1 MQNETFVISLGGSII
16 IPNEID
22 IDFLKSF
29 RELIL
34 NEVKKGK
41 KFAVVCGGGALARKY
56 IESAKLLGQDKENEL
71 DWVGIASTRQN
82 AELVRVMFGDSAFEK
97 IIFDPDLVPNT
108 DKGVLVGGGWKPGNS
123 SDLASVHMAKSLNAK
138 NLINLSNI
146 DFVYNKDPKQFP
158 DAEKIEK
165 ISWSDFRKILPA
177 PENWKAG
184 MSAPFDP
191 VAAREAETLGLEVSI
206 LNGKNIE
213 NLAKYLSD
221 EEFIGTKIS

>member
-22 IDFLKSF
+22 INFLKSF

-34 NEVKKGK
+34 NEVKKSK

-56 IESAKLLGQDKENEL
+56 IESAKLLGQNKESEL

-82 AELVRVMFGDSAFEK
+82 AELVRVMFGDSVFEK
-97 IIFDPDLVPNT
+97 IIFDPDVVPNT
-108 DKGVLVGGGWKPGNS
+108 DKDVLVGGGWKPGNS
-123 SDLASVHMAKSLNAK
+123 SDLASVHMAKSLGAK
-138 NLINLSNI
+138 KLINLSNI
-146 DFVYNKDPKQFP
+146 DFVYDKDPKQFP

-165 ISWSDFRKILPA
+165 ISWADFRKILPA

-184 MSAPFDP
+184 LSAPFDP
-191 VAAREAETLGLEVSI
+191 VAAREAEILGLEVYI

-213 NLAKYLSD
+213 NLAKSLNG

>member
-16 IPNEID
+16 IPNEVD

-34 NEVKKGK
+34 NEFKKSK

-56 IESAKLLGQDKENEL
+56 IESAKLLGENSESEL

-97 IIFDPDLVPNT
+97 IILDPDVVPNT
-108 DKGVLVGGGWKPGNS
+108 DKGILVGGGWKPGNS
-123 SDLASVHMAKSLNAK
+123 SDLASVHMARSLNAK
-138 NLINLSNI
+138 KLINLSNI
-146 DFVYNKDPKQFP
+146 DYVYDKDPKQFP
-158 DAEKIEK
+158 DAVKIEK

-177 PENWKAG
+177 PENWQAG

-191 VAAREAETLGLEVSI
+191 VAAREAEALGLEVYI
-206 LNGKNIE
+206 LNGKNID
-213 NLAKYLSD
+213 NLAKCLNN

>member
-16 IPNEID
+16 IPNELD
-22 IDFLKSF
+22 LNFLKSF

-34 NEVKKGK
+34 NEVKKNK

-56 IESAKLLGQDKENEL
+56 IESAKLLGQNKENEL

-82 AELVRVMFGDSAFEK
+82 AELVRVMFDDSAYEK
-97 IIFDPDLVPNT
+97 IILDPDVVPIT
-108 DKGVLVGGGWKPGNS
+108 DKDILVGGGWQPGNS

-138 NLINLSNI
+138 KLINLSNI

-158 DAEKIEK
+158 DAEKIEN
-165 ISWSDFRKILPA
+165 ISWSNFRKILPD
-177 PENWKAG
+177 PDKWKAG
-184 MSAPFDP
+184 LSAPFDP
-191 VAAREAETLGLEVSI
+191 VAAREAEILGLEVYI

-213 NLAKYLSD
+213 NIAKCLNS
-221 EEFIGTKIS
+221 EEFMGTKIS

>member
-16 IPNEID
+16 IPNEVD

-56 IESAKLLGQDKENEL
+56 IESAKLLGQDKENAL

-82 AELVRVMFGDSAFEK
+82 AELVRVMFDDSAFEK
-97 IIFDPDLVPNT
+97 IIFDPDIVPST
-108 DKGVLVGGGWKPGNS
+108 EKSVLVGGGWKPGNS
-123 SDLASVHMAKSLNAK
+123 SDLASVHMAKSLDAK
-138 NLINLSNI
+138 KLINLSNI
-146 DFVYNKDPKQFP
+146 DFVYDKDPKQFP

-165 ISWSDFRKILPA
+165 ISWADFRKILPA

-191 VAAREAETLGLEVSI
+191 VAAREAETQGLEVFI

-213 NLAKYLSD
+213 NLAKYLSN